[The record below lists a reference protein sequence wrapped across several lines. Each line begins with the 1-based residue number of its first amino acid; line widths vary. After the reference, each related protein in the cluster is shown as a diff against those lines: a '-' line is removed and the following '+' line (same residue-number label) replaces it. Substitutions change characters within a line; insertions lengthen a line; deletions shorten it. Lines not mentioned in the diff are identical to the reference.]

1 MSAATAEVVQVSS
14 MERAEIVEVTPDM
27 ATLWLEANTH
37 NRAVRPSTVAKY
49 ARDMSAGNWL
59 MTGEAI
65 KFAPSGT
72 LLDGQH
78 RLRAV
83 IDAGVPVR
91 MLVMHNVDSAAQ
103 EVMDSGLKRTA
114 SDALG
119 LAGYGN
125 RTLLASVANLAIA
138 LESGINARTGGLG
151 RSGENSHT
159 EIIDWVQNHPSV
171 LEPVRLTQTR
181 YSSTIDAPP
190 TSVAYA
196 YWQMGEI
203 NPDLAAE
210 FFEGMATMST
220 NGVGDPRLAAMR
232 YFMRAKRERVRVSH
246 TIALSILYRTWNAWR
261 KGKRLTSIRT
271 EVDGK
276 PIAIPPLSH

>member
-1 MSAATAEVVQVSS
+1 MSAATAEVVQMSS
-14 MERAEIVEVTPDM
+14 TERAEIVEVAPDM
-27 ATLWLEANTH
+27 AALWLGGNTH
-37 NRAVRPSTVAKY
+37 NRGLRPSTVTQY
-49 ARDMSAGNWL
+49 ARDMAAGKWL

-65 KFAPSGT
+65 KFAADGT

-78 RLRAV
+78 RLWAV

-91 MLVMHNVDSAAQ
+91 MLVMYNVDSAAQ
-103 EVMDSGLKRTA
+103 DVMDSGLKRTA

-138 LESGINARTGGLG
+138 LESGINARAGGLG
-151 RSGENSHT
+151 RAGQNSHT
-159 EIIDWVQNHPSV
+159 EIIDWVKNHPSV
-171 LEPVRLTQTR
+171 LEPVRLAHTR
-181 YSSTIDAPP
+181 YSKTIDAPP

-196 YWQMGEI
+196 YWQMEAI
-203 NPDLAAE
+203 NPDLTAE

-220 NGVGDPRLAAMR
+220 SGAGDPRLAAMR
-232 YFMRAKRERVRVSH
+232 YFMRAKKDRVRVSH

-276 PIAIPPLSH
+276 PIAIPSLSR